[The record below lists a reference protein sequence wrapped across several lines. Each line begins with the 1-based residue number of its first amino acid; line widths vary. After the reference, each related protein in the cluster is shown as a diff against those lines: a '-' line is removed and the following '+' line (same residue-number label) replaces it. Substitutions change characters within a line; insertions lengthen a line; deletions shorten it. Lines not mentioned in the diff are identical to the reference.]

1 MIFFIAPVM
10 AVYFGLN
17 SDIPKQEKTYSGKCH
32 GKSLEEYQILIL
44 AFVIPFLTYYI
55 IIPLIP
61 VAIAC
66 LADEMMYSSNSEII
80 FSYLQNHR
88 DKIFPALAIGIAG
101 TGGVLKKRKTALSV
115 CCLILSPFV
124 MAMNMMHSL

>member
-1 MIFFIAPVM
+1 M
-10 AVYFGLN
+10 AVYFGMN
-17 SDIPKQEKTYSGKCH
+17 GNVPEPDEKYSGKYP
-32 GKSLEEYQILIL
+32 GSGPEEYQVLIL

-55 IIPLIP
+55 IVPFIP
-61 VAIAC
+61 VALAC

-101 TGGVLKKRKTALSV
+101 TGGVLKKRKTVLSV